1 MTYETW
7 RPVDGFPGYE
17 VSDLGRV
24 KSLAR
29 RNLMGA
35 MRRERILKHDV
46 NWAGYHLV
54 RLALDGVKHPRLVHR
69 LVLTAFKG
77 ECPEGCETRHLDGFR
92 DNNSI
97 SNLEWGTTKENRA
110 DQKRHGTGIQGIR
123 NPKAKLTEVDLER
136 VFDLRRA
143 GLSQQAIGNYLGFS
157 QTHVSKILLGRHYL
171 QQAA

>member
-1 MTYETW
+1 MTYEAW
-7 RPVDGFPGYE
+7 CPVVGFPGYE
-17 VSDLGRV
+17 VSDSGRV

-29 RNLMGA
+29 RNLQGA
-35 MRRERILKHDV
+35 MRRERILKTDV
-46 NWAGYHLV
+46 IQGYHLV
-54 RLALDGVKHPRLVHR
+54 RLALGGVKHPCLVHR

-77 ECPEGCETRHLDGFR
+77 ERPEGQETRHLDGFR
-92 DNNSI
+92 GNNSV
-97 SNLEWGTTKENRA
+97 SNLEWGTRVENRA
-110 DQKRHGTGIQGIR
+110 DQKRHGTGIQGAR

-143 GLSQQAIGNYLGFS
+143 GLSQQAIGDHLGFD